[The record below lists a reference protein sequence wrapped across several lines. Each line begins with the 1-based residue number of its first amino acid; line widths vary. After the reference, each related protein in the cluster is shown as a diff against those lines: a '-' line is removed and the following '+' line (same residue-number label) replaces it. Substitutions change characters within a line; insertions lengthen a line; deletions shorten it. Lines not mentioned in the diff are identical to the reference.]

1 MSGRRPKAGLDAEPE
16 LRLGCGRLNLSN
28 CLANIAASLL
38 LLSVHSL
45 HADGEV
51 GPTYAAVKEIQSQQ
65 SDSNAPTL
73 KGNPYRF
80 TALAQQTTLG
90 SISSGTVSLPAG
102 SAAPSPETL
111 ISQGIVF
118 QLEQKY
124 ADLPTLNSQYA
135 DGTYQFQ
142 ITGASSTTY
151 HASLA
156 ITGGV
161 YPSVTPQVTNAGWTD
176 GALLV
181 DPAFTLTW
189 TGFSGSTPS
198 DKIAIYVQNAAKDQ
212 ALFFLILPAT
222 ATSQSFATSPL
233 PVNQILNFGLAFIKV
248 TATDTTDIT
257 GATGY
262 GGYITDNSFAVAT
275 PQLRTTA
282 ISKTNSGAN
291 ILLQTTSV
299 GIPSI
304 SYSVQ
309 SVTNLQ
315 QSFQPFGTAMADA
328 NGTIPYNPPGT
339 SEPHR
344 FYKITYP

>member
-1 MSGRRPKAGLDAEPE
+1 VSGRRPKAGLDAEPE
-16 LRLGCGRLNLSN
+16 LRLGHGRLNLSN

-38 LLSVHSL
+38 LLSVRGL

-51 GPTYAAVKEIQSQQ
+51 GPTFAMVKEIQSQQ
-65 SDSNAPTL
+65 SDSNPPTL
-73 KGNPYRF
+73 KSNPYRF
-80 TALAQQTTLG
+80 TAQAQQTTIG

-102 SAAPSPETL
+102 SGAPSPETL
-111 ISQGIVF
+111 TSLGIVF

-124 ADLPTLNSQYA
+124 ADLTSLNSQFA
-135 DGTYQFQ
+135 DGAYQLQ

-161 YPSVTPQVTNAGWTD
+161 YPSVTPQVTNSGWTT

-198 DKIAIYVQNAAKDQ
+198 DKIAIYVQNDAKDQ
-212 ALFFLILPAT
+212 TLFFLILPAT
-222 ATSQSFATSPL
+222 ATSQSFATLSL
-233 PVNQILNFGLAFIKV
+233 PVNQIYNFSIAFIKV

-262 GGYITDNSFAVAT
+262 GGYITANSFVVAT

-282 ISKTNSGAN
+282 VSKTNSGAN
-291 ILLQTTSV
+291 VLLQTTSV
-299 GIPSI
+299 GIANL

-315 QSFQPFGTAMADA
+315 QSFQLFGTAVADA

-339 SEPHR
+339 SEAHR